1 MELTPA
7 VTQSDIRGTG
17 LIVLGV
23 ILIVI
28 FSSINHGLKQEL
40 DIDE

>member
-1 MELTPA
+1 
-7 VTQSDIRGTG
+7 VTQSDIRGT
-17 LIVLGV
+17 LFIVLGV

-40 DIDE
+40 SVDE